1 MREKIWNWYSRES
14 VQQALLEISKNREV
28 VPVFQ
33 NSFGKRPDILQFPA
47 DIMQHVAEGA
57 ISFHGSLE
65 RWENPMELKAGVTKE
80 QLDKTRIGWD
90 ILIDPD
96 VNDFEIAKIA
106 TKEIIES
113 LKDHGVK
120 SYSVK
125 YTGGKG
131 FHIGIPFE
139 ALPEKINFQN
149 SVLLYPEVMQKV
161 IEYIKWYCKDKI
173 REKLLALDNPMN
185 ISKKIGKNLEEIVSE
200 EGLEPFKII
209 SMDVFGLRHLFRLPY
224 SLHEKSLLVSLP
236 IKPERLEKFEK
247 EDALPENVKVSE
259 KFLEIKTKMHDAE
272 ALIIEALDWATK
284 YKIETKPII
293 EEVAPIRRKIKK
305 ISEEFFPPCI
315 KKISNGLNDGRK
327 RSAFILIN
335 FLRNMGWEFDDISK
349 KLEEWNER
357 NFPKLR
363 ANYLRVQL
371 RWHTRQER
379 NLLPPNCENENF
391 YTSIGVCEPDE
402 VCENKKIKNP
412 VNYPFKKLKLKR
424 IGK

>member
-173 REKLLALDNPMN
+173 REKLLALDNP
-185 ISKKIGKNLEEIVSE
+185 
-200 EGLEPFKII
+200 
-209 SMDVFGLRHLFRLPY
+209 
-224 SLHEKSLLVSLP
+224 
-236 IKPERLEKFEK
+236 
-247 EDALPENVKVSE
+247 
-259 KFLEIKTKMHDAE
+259 
-272 ALIIEALDWATK
+272 
-284 YKIETKPII
+284 
-293 EEVAPIRRKIKK
+293 
-305 ISEEFFPPCI
+305 
-315 KKISNGLNDGRK
+315 
-327 RSAFILIN
+327 
-335 FLRNMGWEFDDISK
+335 
-349 KLEEWNER
+349 
-357 NFPKLR
+357 
-363 ANYLRVQL
+363 
-371 RWHTRQER
+371 
-379 NLLPPNCENENF
+379 
-391 YTSIGVCEPDE
+391 
-402 VCENKKIKNP
+402 
-412 VNYPFKKLKLKR
+412 
-424 IGK
+424 